1 MPLADEV
8 AQGHPAIEWWTEPE
22 DGAGQAVKSVIDAI
36 HRDQGLF
43 RQANLSHMRMYRNL
57 ALVGLGPHTYWTVDP
72 QMGNPLAF
80 NVVRNMC
87 NAVTAKISKNRP
99 KAWFQTSGA
108 TPESQEKAL
117 KGEKIVE
124 GVFYQEKVYGKTTQA
139 FLDST
144 IFGTGFMKVTPRM
157 SRKNRGVCIER
168 VFPPEIVVDS
178 IEGMHRNPR
187 NIYQYKYMDRGKLI
201 RDYPD
206 FADQI
211 KQIKG
216 VQYNYEDEEVVA
228 IYDRYNADLVRV
240 EEGYH
245 LASEEG
251 ADDGLRIVSTNGITL
266 SREEWTHDWNPYIPV
281 RWSTSPLGF
290 FGMGLA
296 EELKGIQLEINRL
309 LRRIQGAMALLSHP
323 YVLADRASNII
334 RGHVSDIPG
343 SFIFYSGRAP
353 QVVTPQTVHAE
364 VFTQL
369 DRLYQRAYEIAG
381 ISQMSAQSQ
390 KPVGFESGRA
400 ILVFQD
406 MESERFAV
414 PTREWEE
421 LHMELAR
428 KILLIGAETGL
439 KVKVFGE
446 EAYEEVDLK
455 KDFNLDTDEYVMQV
469 KPASVLGD
477 TPSGQIDMGERMAK
491 SGLVSNP
498 TDILELMNHPDVQAY
513 VRKKT
518 ASKRLCERQ
527 IASMLRG
534 GPQQTPEPEMN
545 LAEAMEIAQAAY
557 IEARLRGMS
566 KETLKGV
573 LDYMQ
578 TCKRLMQQ
586 GQAPSEAPAA
596 PQTPGMLPGAPG
608 VSAPLPPGVAPP
620 PQLPMAPGAPVQ

>member
-1 MPLADEV
+1 MPLADEL
-8 AQGHPAIEWWTEPE
+8 AQGHPAIEWWTAEE
-22 DGAGQAVKSVIDAI
+22 KEAGQQVKSTIDAI

-72 QMGNPLAF
+72 NLGNPLAF

-108 TPESQEKAL
+108 TIETQEKSQKL
-117 KGEKIVE
+117 EKVVD
-124 GVFYQEKVYGKTTQA
+124 GLFYQEKVYAKTTQS
-139 FLDST
+139 FLDAT
-144 IFGTGFMKVTPRM
+144 IFGTGVMKVTPAGKR
-157 SRKNRGVCIER
+157 RVCIER
-168 VFPPEIVVDS
+168 VFPPEVIVDS

-187 NIYQYKYMDRGKLI
+187 NIYQYKYMDRGALM
-201 RDYPD
+201 RQYPD
-206 FADQI
+206 KAEEI
-211 KQIKG
+211 KGIQG
-216 VQYNYEDEEVVA
+216 VQYNYEDEEITA

-240 EEGYH
+240 EEAYH

-251 ADDGLRIVSTNGITL
+251 GDDGVRVVSTNGITL
-266 SREEWTHDWNPYIPV
+266 ERDAWRHTWSPYVFV

-323 YVLADRASNII
+323 YVFADRASNIV
-334 RGHVSDIPG
+334 RGHISDIPG
-343 SFIFYSGRAP
+343 SIVFYSGRPPSVVAP
-353 QVVTPQTVHAE
+353 SVVHGE
-364 VFTQL
+364 VFQHL

-406 MESERFAV
+406 IESERFAV

-428 KILLIGAETGL
+428 LALRVGAESGL
-439 KVKVFGE
+439 RVKVFGE
-446 EAYEEVDLK
+446 EAYEEVDLR
-455 KDFNLDTDEYVMQV
+455 KDVDLDEDEWVMQV

-477 TPSGQIDMGERMAK
+477 TPSGQIDMGERLAK
-491 SGLVSNP
+491 SGLVSNRN
-498 TDILELMNHPDVQAY
+498 DILGFMSHPDIQAY
-513 VRKKT
+513 VRRTT
-518 ASKRLCERQ
+518 ASRRLCEKQ
-527 IASMLRG
+527 LVSMLRG
-534 GPQQTPEPEMN
+534 GPQQSPEPEMD
-545 LAEAMEIAQAAY
+545 LMDALETSQGMY
-557 IEARLRGMS
+557 IEAKLRGF
-566 KETLKGV
+566 KPDVLKKV
-573 LDYMQ
+573 LDYMK
-578 TCKRLMQQ
+578 TCKRMVTEAQQ
-586 GQAPSEAPAA
+586 GAAPSAGAAPSPQLPPAAPAA
-596 PQTPGMLPGAPG
+596 A
-608 VSAPLPPGVAPP
+608 
-620 PQLPMAPGAPVQ
+620 